1 MHCSGGAFLLPKMLN
16 VKLRSRLQRLRSA
29 AGGGRSEQ
37 GLAQRS
43 AFAGIREEKTGI
55 ARESVTRLTMPL
67 VQAGQGG
74 AKQILRRTKIED
86 RE

>member
-37 GLAQRS
+37 GLAQQS
-43 AFAGIREEKTGI
+43 AFCENTSRKDGNRK
-55 ARESVTRLTMPL
+55 R
-67 VQAGQGG
+67 
-74 AKQILRRTKIED
+74 KCD
-86 RE
+86 C